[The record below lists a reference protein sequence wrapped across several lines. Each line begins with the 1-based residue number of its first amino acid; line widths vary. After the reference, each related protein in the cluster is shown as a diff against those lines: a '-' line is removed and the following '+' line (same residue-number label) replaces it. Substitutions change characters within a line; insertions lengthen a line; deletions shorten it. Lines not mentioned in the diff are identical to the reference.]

1 MKQLISSNFFLITVS
16 TSKGKSLKDYYKKIR
31 KLIKS
36 FKWMSAHF
44 ICEDPYL
51 STRDFLTKFETN

>member
-1 MKQLISSNFFLITVS
+1 MTVS

-44 ICEDPYL
+44 ICEDAYL
-51 STRDFLTKFETN
+51 SALDFLTKFETN

>member
-1 MKQLISSNFFLITVS
+1 MTVS

-31 KLIKS
+31 KVMES

-44 ICEDPYL
+44 ICEDPSL
-51 STRDFLTKFETN
+51 GTRDFSKKFEIN